1 MSQEDALEKA
11 KKAGNRTPEHLP
23 GDPEESKT
31 TALSFLIW
39 LVRRTTGFVLL
50 AIITAPLWPLY
61 WLGALVWGS
70 PPNVPKLWQ
79 VRRYLHLTWTIRPP
93 TPGLPFGKRC
103 LLTIT
108 ILQKVALAPVLGIA
122 WFLDELFF
130 GRVLGSTTIV
140 APLIEISA
148 ARSGSTQLA
157 RYLEDDRRMATPN
170 LLQIFFPYRKMPSI
184 AGWSSNFHKN
194 FWSGMRAIRFGQTL
208 LI

>member
-11 KKAGNRTPEHLP
+11 KTAGNRTPEHLP
-23 GDPEESKT
+23 GVPEQSKT
-31 TALSFLIW
+31 TALGFLIW
-39 LVRRTTGFVLL
+39 LVRRTAGFVLL

-93 TPGLPFGKRC
+93 SPGLPFGRRC

-157 RYLEDDRRMATPN
+157 RYLEDDRRLASPN
-170 LLQIFFPYRKMPSI
+170 LLQIFFPYLWLWKLAPFTIGRIVSKD
-184 AGWSSNFHKN
+184 AFHR
-194 FWSGMRAIRFGQTL
+194 WLEQQITDEQ
-208 LI
+208 